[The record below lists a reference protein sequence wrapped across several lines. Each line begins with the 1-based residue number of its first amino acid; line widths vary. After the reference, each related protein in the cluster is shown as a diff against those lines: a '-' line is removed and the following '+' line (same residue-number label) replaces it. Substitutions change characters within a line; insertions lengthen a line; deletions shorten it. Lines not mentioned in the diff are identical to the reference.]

1 MKLGKYIGANEI
13 LKGKTAALVVDGPGA
28 VIVQFDD
35 TSTGLGFGWHRYP
48 ERDWEI
54 VNRYANT

>member
-1 MKLGKYIGANEI
+1 MKLGKYIGVNEI
-13 LKGKTAALVVDGPGA
+13 LKGKTAALVVDGPGG

-48 ERDWEI
+48 ESDWE
-54 VNRYANT
+54 VEDEMA